1 MTALG
6 RCLHSESRSAEE
18 DLGDDQVLCFRK
30 RKRSVGKVESGNGGP
45 RTHRPIK
52 KSGGSGTTH
61 DAITLRSWSMFAV
74 LNEACTNAEYT
85 EAQKLLVLSVARV
98 MVSDDKSVYR
108 RVAKNYST
116 GS

>member
-1 MTALG
+1 
-6 RCLHSESRSAEE
+6 
-18 DLGDDQVLCFRK
+18 
-30 RKRSVGKVESGNGGP
+30 
-45 RTHRPIK
+45 
-52 KSGGSGTTH
+52 
-61 DAITLRSWSMFAV
+61 MFAV